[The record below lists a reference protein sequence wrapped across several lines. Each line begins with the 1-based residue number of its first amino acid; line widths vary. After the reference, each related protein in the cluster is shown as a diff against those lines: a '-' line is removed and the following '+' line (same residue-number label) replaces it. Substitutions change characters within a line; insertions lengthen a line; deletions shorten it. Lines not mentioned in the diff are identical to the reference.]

1 MGNIK
6 TRPRVLV
13 LTGYG
18 LNTEMETKYS
28 FEQAGAQADIVHV
41 NDIIAKHKPL
51 TNYQIIAFT
60 GGFSY
65 GDDTGSGNAL
75 ANRIRNHVW
84 DQLQNFIA
92 GDGLVIAIC
101 NGFQVVTNLG
111 LMPALEKKYG
121 DKQVALLHNVNARYS
136 VRWIDIELSGN
147 SPWVKGIT
155 RLPVPIAHGEGNFFA
170 EPDVLAQLKAQ
181 NLIAAK
187 YVSGEM
193 CAYQNLPANPNGSLE
208 DIAGI
213 TDVTGRFF
221 GLMPHPER
229 AVDFTQL
236 PNWPLLKEQAKRAG
250 QPIPTA
256 APALQIFKNGVEY
269 WQ

>member
-1 MGNIK
+1 MMK
-6 TRPRVLV
+6 PKVLV

-28 FEQAGAQADIVHV
+28 FELAGADAEIVHV
-41 NDIIAKHKPL
+41 NDVVSKHKQL
-51 TNYQIIAFT
+51 IDYQIIAFT

-75 ANRIRNHVW
+75 ANRIRNHIW
-84 DQLQNFIA
+84 DQLQEFIH
-92 GDGLVIAIC
+92 GNGLVIGIC

-121 DKQVALLHNVNARYS
+121 EKQVALLHNDNARYT
-136 VRWIDIELSGN
+136 VRWVDIECFGN
-147 SPWVKGIT
+147 SPWVKGISK
-155 RLPVPIAHGEGNFFA
+155 LPVPIAHGEGKFFA
-170 EPDVLAQLKAQ
+170 ESNAMQQLKDQ

-187 YVSGEM
+187 YVAGEM
-193 CAYQNLPANPNGSLE
+193 CAYQNLSANPNGALE

-229 AVDFTQL
+229 AVDFTHL
-236 PNWPLLKEQAKRAG
+236 PNWPLLKEQYLREGK
-250 QPIPTA
+250 QLPQY

-269 WQ
+269 FS